1 MSQNKNNSKE
11 TNENPIPEI
20 GFLRIYQI
28 IGDKKQGIPA
38 IIPVGRTSWLA
49 GVEAGIYPQ
58 PVRLGIRMWAWRVED
73 IRDLISRLS
82 NGMELSVSP

>member
-1 MSQNKNNSKE
+1 MSQNNKNSKE
-11 TNENPIPEI
+11 TNNNHIPDI

-28 IGDKKQGIPA
+28 IGDKKRGIPA

-58 PVRLGIRMWAWRVED
+58 PVRLGLRMWAWRVED

-82 NGMELSVSP
+82 KGVELSVSH